1 MEENKEH
8 KKELKDKLIFF
19 FKSNKLKI
27 YLFFGLLFII
37 ISVFTFSSINN
48 HKKNNIIAEKYINA
62 GLNLTAKNIKKA
74 EVLYEEIILS
84 KNNFYSL
91 LALNTALE
99 KNLFT
104 DSNKV
109 LKFFEIVEKL
119 DNSSEQQDLIIFKKA
134 LYLIK
139 IGNKEEGNKLLRV
152 IIKKNS
158 KLKTLAENIIS
169 E

>member
-1 MEENKEH
+1 M
-8 KKELKDKLIFF
+8 
-19 FKSNKLKI
+19 
-27 YLFFGLLFII
+27 LFII